1 MPRQANL
8 PCCVEAPEWFGDHFA
23 AYRCDEVEIT
33 GVGTAGRATVREM
46 TVNTTALVDMN
57 VVPK

>member
-1 MPRQANL
+1 MFS
-8 PCCVEAPEWFGDHFA
+8 CCVEAPEWFGDHFA
-23 AYRCDEVEIT
+23 AYRCGEVKIT